1 MIGAVAVMV
10 NVAKTVHQARFAAAA
25 AEILTA
31 KTAFGTDPGSSVTT
45 VADVI
50 RVRVL
55 PVRTARRCSRKDFS
69 TQRLLCLANVTF
81 GRPVPV

>member
-10 NVAKTVHQARFAAAA
+10 NVAKTAHQARFAAAA

-45 VADVI
+45 VADVNPGPGSPCEDCKKMQQKGLLYPK
-50 RVRVL
+50 VAV
-55 PVRTARRCSRKDFS
+55 FS
-69 TQRLLCLANVTF
+69 KRDIW
-81 GRPVPV
+81 